1 MKKGNKQQMGKKK
14 VFFISS
20 STGAEDDDETSVLTK
35 ILSEE
40 HGLPCERVEWDSPA
54 VFENWSQEHLA
65 IVQSPWNYHLKYDE
79 FSSFLDQAR
88 RACGLWFVV
97 CGLWL
102 TFLHTNRCLAC
113 TSCFHHQIA
122 ERKLRVC
129 NPVSVLKQ
137 NIHKGDGCFVPCVCV
152 SVIFTISAHAN
163 PLKLCRSFIFFV
175 SLCVLVSVLKG
186 T

>member
-1 MKKGNKQQMGKKK
+1 MFK
-14 VFFISS
+14 
-20 STGAEDDDETSVLTK
+20 VLTK

-97 CGLWL
+97 CGLWFVVDL
-102 TFLHTNRCLAC
+102 SSHKQMPGLHVMFSPPDCRTQASRVQP
-113 TSCFHHQIA
+113 SVCFETEHPQ
-122 ERKLRVC
+122 R
-129 NPVSVLKQ
+129 
-137 NIHKGDGCFVPCVCV
+137 
-152 SVIFTISAHAN
+152 
-163 PLKLCRSFIFFV
+163 
-175 SLCVLVSVLKG
+175 
-186 T
+186 